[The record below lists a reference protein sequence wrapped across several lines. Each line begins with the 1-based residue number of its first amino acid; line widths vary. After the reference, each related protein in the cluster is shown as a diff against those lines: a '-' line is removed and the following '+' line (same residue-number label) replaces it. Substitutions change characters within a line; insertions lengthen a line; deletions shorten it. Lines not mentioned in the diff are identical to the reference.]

1 MSKIDLSEIPA
12 EGLQKFSQWFE
23 RFSEQ
28 TVGSPMY
35 RYLSKMISEDTEL
48 LRIAGLS
55 KSGQPAPNLFLAA
68 INYLLYKHS
77 QSRLCQFYPNHNG
90 TFTTEGLFQEFKS
103 FCLRH
108 REEIESVIRNR
119 LVQTNEV
126 QRCALLIPALS
137 VVQNFIGGVSMAI
150 VDVGT
155 SSGLNLLLDKYSYR
169 YSDGTRLGSDENVF
183 VIDCEKRGVSF
194 PSNLPRLNIKE
205 RLGIDLNPI
214 DLKNADELLWSLSL
228 LWPDQIDRY
237 KRMMSAVNVLKTHPI
252 QLFEGSANDL
262 LQQQTQHL
270 TSEVICVSH
279 SFTLNQFSAEDRKK
293 FEDNLALISQNKEIW
308 RISLEW
314 IGTEQPELTLQ
325 HFSRGKS
332 SAPEVLAICH
342 QHGQWIE
349 WKNPSCL
356 EILK

>member
-12 EGLQKFSQWFE
+12 EGLQKFSQWFK

-35 RYLSKMISEDTEL
+35 HYLSNLIAEDTEL
-48 LRIAGLS
+48 LTIVSVSR
-55 KSGQPAPNLFLAA
+55 SGQPAPNLFLAA
-68 INYLLYKHS
+68 INYLLYKYP
-77 QSRLCQFYPNHNG
+77 QSKLRRFYPNHSGNFS
-90 TFTTEGLFQEFKS
+90 TSGLFQELKS
-103 FCLRH
+103 FCLEH
-108 REEIESVIRNR
+108 REEIESIISTR

-137 VVQNFIGGVSMAI
+137 VVQNIIKGAPLAI

-169 YSDGTRLGSDENVF
+169 YSDGTRLGSEENTLVL
-183 VIDCEKRGVSF
+183 DCEKRGISF
-194 PSNLPRLNIKE
+194 PSNLSQLNIKE

-237 KRMMSAVNVLKTHPI
+237 KRFKSAVSVLATHPI
-252 QLFEGSANDL
+252 QVFKGSANDL
-262 LQQQTQHL
+262 LLKQTQRL
-270 TSEVICVSH
+270 KSGMICVFH
-279 SFTLNQFSAEDRKK
+279 CFTLNQFSEEDRKK
-293 FEDNLALISQNKEIW
+293 FEENLALISQEKEVW

-314 IGTEQPELTLQ
+314 FGTEQPELTLQ
-325 HFSRGKS
+325 HFSQGKS
-332 SAPEVLAICH
+332 SAPELMAVCH
-342 QHGQWIE
+342 QHGHWIE
-349 WKNPSCL
+349 WKSPY
-356 EILK
+356 